1 MISQALTNLRPGATW
16 ILRGEESYANIEWT
30 DSAQTMPT
38 EEEVLAEAAR
48 LQAEWTDTQYRRDRF
63 QAYPRIQDQLDM
75 IYWDQVN
82 GTTTWQDAIN
92 AIKQQ
97 YPKP

>member
-1 MISQALTNLRPGATW
+1 MISQALSKLRPGASW

-30 DSAQTMPT
+30 DSSQTMPT
-38 EEEVLAEAAR
+38 EAEVLAEAAR
-48 LQAEWTDTQYRRDRF
+48 LQDEWTNTQYRRDRF

-82 GTTTWQDAIN
+82 GTTTWQDAID
-92 AIKQQ
+92 AVKQQ

>member
-16 ILRGEESYANIEWT
+16 VIRGEESYNNIEWT
-30 DSAQTMPT
+30 DGVQSLPT
-38 EEEVLAEAAR
+38 EQEVLAEAAR
-48 LQAEWTDTQYRRDRF
+48 LQTEWANNQYRRDRAK
-63 QAYPRIQDQLDM
+63 AYPRIQDQLDM

-82 GTTTWQDAIN
+82 GTTTWQDAID

>member
-1 MISQALTNLRPGATW
+1 MISQALTKLRPGATW
-16 ILRGEESYANIEWT
+16 ILRGEESYANVEWT
-30 DSAQTMPT
+30 DSSQTMPT
-38 EEEVLAEAAR
+38 EAEVLAEAAS
-48 LQAEWTDTQYRRDRF
+48 LHAEWTNNQYRRDRF

-82 GTTTWQDAIN
+82 GTTTWQDAID
-92 AIKQQ
+92 AVKQQ